1 MKKFKYILPALG
13 LVGCFATATL
23 TSCDDML
30 NLGNDDILYADKNHL
45 TTANDTVNSY
55 VGILVQLQKIAI
67 RTNLFGELR
76 GDLVDVTSNANANL
90 KAIADFTVDD
100 DNTYNN
106 PRDYYAVINNCNY
119 YLANADTALRE
130 SRYENGARSDFY
142 VFRAEYVAVRAVR
155 AWLYLQLGQIY
166 GANIPLV
173 TEPILSLDD
182 ADNAL
187 ANAPKKNLSGL
198 CDYFIDD
205 LKPYVS
211 WFNYFTHS
219 SGYNSHMPARMSV
232 FPVSLV
238 LGDLYL
244 WSSSLKRD
252 PQLAREAAK
261 CYFDYID
268 WTPGGKN
275 SNSGYKHKTVVK
287 NISVN
292 WPVSSLSSGN
302 FAMAPNGS
310 DNAWFNTSSFGTDNS
325 EVITAIG
332 MDSASAEG
340 HFNELR
346 YLYCYNRDESNVEAS
361 FKPSKAC
368 SNYSDSQVYY
378 DYYVSNGTVNYT
390 TVGNSQ
396 LTEDQVNGH
405 VVGDLRLGT
414 TYSIQQRQDM
424 MQQMINK
431 AYYPQDVIIYRAGDV
446 YLRLAEALNYAGF
459 PKFAL
464 AILTI
469 GLDNN
474 VINGLVLPECINAQ
488 DSAFVQYFDFNVNFY
503 RTRATG
509 YAYGN
514 ISLDMGRDQSA
525 PANLNQIGLHQR
537 GCGWAYDNPYY
548 YPAETDIP
556 SDMTGYPEEPLY
568 FDTSYKNNASMKAEV
583 YLDSLLAKNQEFV
596 DQMIAAKG
604 EGYELPNLEAY
615 ANNLERLDA
624 ITAYEEL
631 LQAYALELSLD
642 YINAV
647 QEWYKQYGYPQ
658 VHTRQIEVVDSLID
672 VESALETCFEGF
684 RFGYL
689 MRDAERKGDPTVLAN
704 KVAKR
709 DESLRGKLSSKNNWF
724 IRWNGQ
730 IGQ

>member
-1 MKKFKYILPALG
+1 MKKLIYIL
-13 LVGCFATATL
+13 GCVCCVFAASL

-30 NLGNDDILYADKNHL
+30 DMGNDDILYADKNHL
-45 TTANDTVNSY
+45 NSANDTVNSY

-76 GDLVDVTSNANANL
+76 GDLVDVNPNANANL
-90 KAIADFTVDD
+90 KAISDFTVDD
-100 DNTYNN
+100 ENTYNN

-119 YLANADTALRE
+119 FLANADTALRE

-166 GANIPLV
+166 GENIPLV

-187 ANAPKKNLSGL
+187 ANAPKKNLSAI

-205 LKPYVS
+205 LKPYVP

-232 FPVSLV
+232 FPVQLV

-252 PQLAREAAK
+252 QQLAREAAK

-275 SNSGYKHKTVVK
+275 SNTGYKRKNVVK
-287 NISVN
+287 NVDIAWTKN
-292 WPVSSLSSGN
+292 NLSSGN
-302 FAMAPNGS
+302 FTNKPNGM
-310 DNAWFNTSSFGTDNS
+310 DNSWFSTTAFGTENA

-346 YLYCYNRDESNVEAS
+346 YLYCYNRDETNVEAS
-361 FKPSKAC
+361 FKPSSAC
-368 SNYSDSQVYY
+368 NDYSDSQVYY
-378 DYYVSNGTVNYT
+378 DYYVNNGMVNYT
-390 TVGNSQ
+390 FVGSSQ
-396 LTEDQVNGH
+396 LSEEQINGH
-405 VVGDLRLGT
+405 LLGDLRLGT
-414 TYSIQQRQDM
+414 TYSLEQRQDM

-431 AYYPQDVIIYRAGDV
+431 AYYPQDVIIYRTGDI

-474 VINGLVLPECINAQ
+474 VINGLVLPECRTPE
-488 DSAFVQYFDFNVNFY
+488 DSAFVEYFDFNLNY
-503 RTRATG
+503 YQTRAAG
-509 YAYGN
+509 YGTSSYGDGN
-514 ISLDMGRDQSA
+514 MSFSLVIDYSNDA
-525 PANLNQIGLHQR
+525 KFNQIGLHQR
-537 GCGWAYDNPYY
+537 GCGWALENPYY
-548 YPAETDIP
+548 YPEDTDVP
-556 SDMTGYPEEPLY
+556 SDFTGYPVAPLS
-568 FDTSYKNNASMKAEV
+568 FNNNYTTNSKAET
-583 YLDSLLAKNQEFV
+583 YLENILAVNQEFADYV
-596 DQMIAAKG
+596 AAEKG
-604 EGYELPNLEAY
+604 LTVPDLEAY
-615 ANNLERLDA
+615 ENNREKSEA
-624 ITAYEEL
+624 VAQYE
-631 LQAYALELSLD
+631 ASLKAWDTIFWNEYREACMVWYRD
-642 YINAV
+642 YGV
-647 QEWYKQYGYPQ
+647 PQ
-658 VHTRQIEVVDSLID
+658 VKPRQIEVVDSLID

-689 MRDAERKGDPTVLAN
+689 IRDAERKGDPKVLAN

-709 DESLRGKLSSKNNWF
+709 DPSLLGKLSDKHNWF